1 MRQHLWAQRLSGLLA
16 LSIWALM
23 LGGCGSAPPALWL
36 SLPLPLPATGASAPS
51 SPASGLATQTL
62 IVRRVSIPEYLQA
75 DKVRFRLSDSVLG
88 EWPRA
93 VWAERLEVG
102 LTDHLAMRLRLAL
115 PGWTVCER
123 SCPATASSLVL
134 NVDLA
139 PLDYVRAHGE
149 LRAEARWQLAGN
161 SSREHQD
168 KTPGAPR
175 LGAMAFVTPVQPDSA
190 EGQAAA
196 LGRLLDQLAH
206 DIVEVVHTGP

>member
-1 MRQHLWAQRLSGLLA
+1 MRPHLLAQRLSGLLA

-23 LGGCGSAPPALWL
+23 LGGCGSTPPARWL
-36 SLPLPLPATGASAPS
+36 SLPLPAAVAS
-51 SPASGLATQTL
+51 SPTSPGSGLATQTL

-75 DKVRFRLSDSVLG
+75 DKVRYRLSDSVLG
-88 EWPRA
+88 EWPHT

-102 LTDHLAMRLRLAL
+102 LTDHLVMRLRQAL

-123 SCPATASSLVL
+123 SCPAAASSLVL

-149 LRAEARWQLAGN
+149 LRAEARWRVEVN
-161 SSREHQD
+161 SPRDSKEKPPRA
-168 KTPGAPR
+168 PMRGAT
-175 LGAMAFVTPVQPDSA
+175 LFVTPVHPDSA

-196 LGRLLDQLAH
+196 MGRLLDQLAH
-206 DIVEVVHTGP
+206 DIVVVVRADP